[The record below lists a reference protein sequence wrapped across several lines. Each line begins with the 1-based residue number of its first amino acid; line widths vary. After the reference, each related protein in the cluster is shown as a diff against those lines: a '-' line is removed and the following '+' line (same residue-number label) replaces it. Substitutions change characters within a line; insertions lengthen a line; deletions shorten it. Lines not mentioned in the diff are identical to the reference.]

1 MCSTTQSSIL
11 RYGTTGH
18 SPLLLLCW
26 MARTVAAPPLARRAM
41 DTEKALGALTGS
53 NLKLKLEAFPC
64 LEQVATA
71 GGVTEEELPELVGAL
86 VGCLKDNNFRVC
98 SSALSVLRITI
109 DRDRVIQHAEAI
121 TITGPYAICPT
132 ANAVFDNLVGLQ
144 IGPGWRRKVQTAI
157 GGRHGCTHITEL
169 LGPVA
174 TIAYQTLYGEEAR
187 QKRQSGTLSDQ
198 DKQASQSQL
207 ANSCVGYADDSSA
220 S

>member
-1 MCSTTQSSIL
+1 MTTD
-11 RYGTTGH
+11 
-18 SPLLLLCW
+18 P
-26 MARTVAAPPLARRAM
+26 
-41 DTEKALGALTGS
+41 
-53 NLKLKLEAFPC
+53 
-64 LEQVATA
+64 
-71 GGVTEEELPELVGAL
+71 
-86 VGCLKDNNFRVC
+86 
-98 SSALSVLRITI
+98 SSAPKIPAMETPPTPYGAGHVTSLSPAVPREAVHKRQINCNGFVRADGLYDIEAELTDHKTYDFPSDFRGTVTPDLAVHHMVLRITI
-109 DRDRVIQHAEAI
+109 DRDRVIRHAEAI

-144 IGPGWRRKVQTAI
+144 IGPGWRRKVQAAI

-198 DKQASQSQL
+198 DKQASRSQL
-207 ANSCVGYADDSSA
+207 ANSCVGYADDSSD

>member
-1 MCSTTQSSIL
+1 MTTD
-11 RYGTTGH
+11 
-18 SPLLLLCW
+18 P
-26 MARTVAAPPLARRAM
+26 
-41 DTEKALGALTGS
+41 
-53 NLKLKLEAFPC
+53 
-64 LEQVATA
+64 
-71 GGVTEEELPELVGAL
+71 
-86 VGCLKDNNFRVC
+86 
-98 SSALSVLRITI
+98 SSAPKIPAMETPPTPYGAGHVTSLSPAVPREAVHKRQINCNGFVRDDGLYDIEAELTDHKTYDFPSDFRGTVTPDLAVHHMVLRITI
-109 DRDRVIQHAEAI
+109 DRDRVIRHAEAI

-144 IGPGWRRKVQTAI
+144 IGPGWRRKVQAAI

-198 DKQASQSQL
+198 DKQASRSQL
-207 ANSCVGYADDSSA
+207 ANSCVGYADDSSD

>member
-1 MCSTTQSSIL
+1 MTTDPSYAPKIPAMETPPTP
-11 RYGTTGH
+11 YGAGH
-18 SPLLLLCW
+18 VTSLSPAVPREAVHKRQINCNGFVRADGLYDIEAELTDHKTYDFPSDF
-26 MARTVAAPPLARRAM
+26 RGTVTPDLAVHHM
-41 DTEKALGALTGS
+41 
-53 NLKLKLEAFPC
+53 
-64 LEQVATA
+64 
-71 GGVTEEELPELVGAL
+71 
-86 VGCLKDNNFRVC
+86 
-98 SSALSVLRITI
+98 VLRITI

-144 IGPGWRRKVQTAI
+144 IGPGWRRKVQAAI

-198 DKQASQSQL
+198 DKQASRSQL
-207 ANSCVGYADDSSA
+207 ANSCVGYADDSSD

>member
-1 MCSTTQSSIL
+1 MTTD
-11 RYGTTGH
+11 
-18 SPLLLLCW
+18 P
-26 MARTVAAPPLARRAM
+26 
-41 DTEKALGALTGS
+41 
-53 NLKLKLEAFPC
+53 
-64 LEQVATA
+64 
-71 GGVTEEELPELVGAL
+71 
-86 VGCLKDNNFRVC
+86 
-98 SSALSVLRITI
+98 SSAPKIPAMETPPTPYGAGHVTSLSPAVPREAVHKRQINCNGFVRADGLYDIEAELTDHKTYDFPSDFRGTVTPDLAVHHMVLRITI
-109 DRDRVIQHAEAI
+109 NRDRVIQHAEAI

-198 DKQASQSQL
+198 DKQASRSQL

>member
-1 MCSTTQSSIL
+1 MTTD
-11 RYGTTGH
+11 
-18 SPLLLLCW
+18 P
-26 MARTVAAPPLARRAM
+26 
-41 DTEKALGALTGS
+41 
-53 NLKLKLEAFPC
+53 
-64 LEQVATA
+64 
-71 GGVTEEELPELVGAL
+71 
-86 VGCLKDNNFRVC
+86 
-98 SSALSVLRITI
+98 SSAPKIPAMETPPTPYGAGHVTSLSPAVPREAVHKRQINCNGFVRADGLYDIEAELTDHKTYDFPSDFRGTVTPDLAVHHMVLRITI

-121 TITGPYAICPT
+121 TITGPYAICPA

-144 IGPGWRRKVQTAI
+144 IGPGWRRKVQAAI

-198 DKQASQSQL
+198 DKQASRSQL
-207 ANSCVGYADDSSA
+207 ANSCVGYADDSSD

>member
-1 MCSTTQSSIL
+1 MTTD
-11 RYGTTGH
+11 
-18 SPLLLLCW
+18 P
-26 MARTVAAPPLARRAM
+26 
-41 DTEKALGALTGS
+41 
-53 NLKLKLEAFPC
+53 
-64 LEQVATA
+64 
-71 GGVTEEELPELVGAL
+71 
-86 VGCLKDNNFRVC
+86 
-98 SSALSVLRITI
+98 SSAPKIPAMETPPTPYGAGHVTSLSPAVPREAVHKRQINCNGFVRADGLYDIEAELTDHKTYDFPSDFRGTVTPDLAVHHMVLRITI

-132 ANAVFDNLVGLQ
+132 ANAGFDNLVGLQ
-144 IGPGWRRKVQTAI
+144 IGPGWRRKVQAAI

-198 DKQASQSQL
+198 DKQASRSQL
-207 ANSCVGYADDSSA
+207 ANSCVGYADDSSD

>member
-1 MCSTTQSSIL
+1 MTTD
-11 RYGTTGH
+11 
-18 SPLLLLCW
+18 P
-26 MARTVAAPPLARRAM
+26 
-41 DTEKALGALTGS
+41 
-53 NLKLKLEAFPC
+53 
-64 LEQVATA
+64 
-71 GGVTEEELPELVGAL
+71 
-86 VGCLKDNNFRVC
+86 
-98 SSALSVLRITI
+98 SSAPKIPAMETPPTPYGAGHVTSLSPAVPREAVHKRQINCNGFVRADGLYDIEAELTDHKTYDFPSDFRGTVTPDLAVHHMVLRITI

-144 IGPGWRRKVQTAI
+144 IGPGWRRKVQAAI

-187 QKRQSGTLSDQ
+187 QKRQSSTLSDQ
-198 DKQASQSQL
+198 DKQASRSQL
-207 ANSCVGYADDSSA
+207 ANSCVGYADDSSD

>member
-1 MCSTTQSSIL
+1 MTTD
-11 RYGTTGH
+11 
-18 SPLLLLCW
+18 P
-26 MARTVAAPPLARRAM
+26 
-41 DTEKALGALTGS
+41 
-53 NLKLKLEAFPC
+53 
-64 LEQVATA
+64 
-71 GGVTEEELPELVGAL
+71 
-86 VGCLKDNNFRVC
+86 
-98 SSALSVLRITI
+98 SSAPKIPAMETPPTPYGAGHVTSLSPAVPREAVHKRQINCNGFVRADGLYDIEAELTDHKTYDFPSDFRGTVTPDLAVHHMVLRITI

-198 DKQASQSQL
+198 DKQASRSQL
-207 ANSCVGYADDSSA
+207 ANSCVGYAEDSSD

>member
-1 MCSTTQSSIL
+1 
-11 RYGTTGH
+11 
-18 SPLLLLCW
+18 
-26 MARTVAAPPLARRAM
+26 MAIDP
-41 DTEKALGALTGS
+41 
-53 NLKLKLEAFPC
+53 
-64 LEQVATA
+64 
-71 GGVTEEELPELVGAL
+71 
-86 VGCLKDNNFRVC
+86 
-98 SSALSVLRITI
+98 SSAPKIPAMETPPTPYGAGHVTSLSPAVPREAVHKRQINCNGFVRADGLYDIEAELTDHKTYDFPSDFRGTVTPDLAVHHMVLRITI

-144 IGPGWRRKVQTAI
+144 IGPGWRRKVQAAI

-198 DKQASQSQL
+198 DKQASRSQL
-207 ANSCVGYADDSSA
+207 ANSCVGYADDSSD

>member
-1 MCSTTQSSIL
+1 MTTD
-11 RYGTTGH
+11 
-18 SPLLLLCW
+18 P
-26 MARTVAAPPLARRAM
+26 
-41 DTEKALGALTGS
+41 
-53 NLKLKLEAFPC
+53 
-64 LEQVATA
+64 
-71 GGVTEEELPELVGAL
+71 
-86 VGCLKDNNFRVC
+86 
-98 SSALSVLRITI
+98 SSAPKIPAMETPPTPYGAGHVTSLSPAVPREAVHKRQINCNGFVRADGLYDIEAELTDHKTYDFPSDFRGTVTPDLAVHNMVLRITI

-144 IGPGWRRKVQTAI
+144 IGPGWRRKVQAAI

-198 DKQASQSQL
+198 DKQASRSQL
-207 ANSCVGYADDSSA
+207 ANSCVGYADDSSD

>member
-1 MCSTTQSSIL
+1 MTTDPSSTPKIPAMETPPTP
-11 RYGTTGH
+11 YGAGH
-18 SPLLLLCW
+18 VTSLSPAVPREAVHKRQINCNGFVRADGLYDIEAELTDHKTYVFPSDF
-26 MARTVAAPPLARRAM
+26 RGTVTPDLAVHHM
-41 DTEKALGALTGS
+41 
-53 NLKLKLEAFPC
+53 
-64 LEQVATA
+64 
-71 GGVTEEELPELVGAL
+71 
-86 VGCLKDNNFRVC
+86 
-98 SSALSVLRITI
+98 VLRITI

-144 IGPGWRRKVQTAI
+144 IGPGWRRKVQAAI

-198 DKQASQSQL
+198 DKQASRSQL
-207 ANSCVGYADDSSA
+207 ANSCVGYADDSSD

>member
-1 MCSTTQSSIL
+1 MTTD
-11 RYGTTGH
+11 
-18 SPLLLLCW
+18 P
-26 MARTVAAPPLARRAM
+26 
-41 DTEKALGALTGS
+41 
-53 NLKLKLEAFPC
+53 
-64 LEQVATA
+64 
-71 GGVTEEELPELVGAL
+71 
-86 VGCLKDNNFRVC
+86 
-98 SSALSVLRITI
+98 SSAPKIPAMETPPTPYGAGHVTSLSPAVPREAVHKRQINCNGFVRADGLYDIEAELTDHKTYDFPSDFRGTVTPDLAVHHMVLRITI

-198 DKQASQSQL
+198 DKQASRSQL
-207 ANSCVGYADDSSA
+207 ANSCVGYADDSSN

>member
-1 MCSTTQSSIL
+1 MTTD
-11 RYGTTGH
+11 
-18 SPLLLLCW
+18 P
-26 MARTVAAPPLARRAM
+26 
-41 DTEKALGALTGS
+41 
-53 NLKLKLEAFPC
+53 
-64 LEQVATA
+64 
-71 GGVTEEELPELVGAL
+71 
-86 VGCLKDNNFRVC
+86 
-98 SSALSVLRITI
+98 SSAPKIPAMETPPTPYGAGHVTSLSPAVPREAVHKRQINCNGFVRTDGLYDIEAELTDHKTYDFPSDFRGTVTPDLAVHHMVLRITI

-144 IGPGWRRKVQTAI
+144 IGTGWRRKVQAAI

-198 DKQASQSQL
+198 DKQASRSQL
-207 ANSCVGYADDSSA
+207 ANSCVGYADDSSD

>member
-1 MCSTTQSSIL
+1 MTTD
-11 RYGTTGH
+11 
-18 SPLLLLCW
+18 P
-26 MARTVAAPPLARRAM
+26 
-41 DTEKALGALTGS
+41 
-53 NLKLKLEAFPC
+53 
-64 LEQVATA
+64 
-71 GGVTEEELPELVGAL
+71 
-86 VGCLKDNNFRVC
+86 
-98 SSALSVLRITI
+98 SSAPKIPAMETPPTPYGAGHVTSLSPAVPREAVHKRQINCNGFVRADGLYDIEAELTDHKTYDFPSDFRGTVTPDLAVHHMVLRITI

-144 IGPGWRRKVQTAI
+144 IGPGWRRKVQAAI

-187 QKRQSGTLSDQ
+187 QKRQAGTLSDQ
-198 DKQASQSQL
+198 DKQASRSQL
-207 ANSCVGYADDSSA
+207 ANSCVGYADDSSD

>member
-1 MCSTTQSSIL
+1 MTTD
-11 RYGTTGH
+11 
-18 SPLLLLCW
+18 P
-26 MARTVAAPPLARRAM
+26 
-41 DTEKALGALTGS
+41 
-53 NLKLKLEAFPC
+53 
-64 LEQVATA
+64 
-71 GGVTEEELPELVGAL
+71 
-86 VGCLKDNNFRVC
+86 
-98 SSALSVLRITI
+98 SSAPKIPAMETPPTPYGAGHVTSLSPAVPREAVHKRQINCNGFVRADGLYDIEAKLTDHKTYDFPSDFRGTVTPDLAVHHMVLRITI

-144 IGPGWRRKVQTAI
+144 IGPGWRRKVQAAI

-198 DKQASQSQL
+198 DKQASRSQL
-207 ANSCVGYADDSSA
+207 ANSCVGYADDSSD

>member
-1 MCSTTQSSIL
+1 MTTD
-11 RYGTTGH
+11 
-18 SPLLLLCW
+18 P
-26 MARTVAAPPLARRAM
+26 
-41 DTEKALGALTGS
+41 
-53 NLKLKLEAFPC
+53 
-64 LEQVATA
+64 
-71 GGVTEEELPELVGAL
+71 
-86 VGCLKDNNFRVC
+86 
-98 SSALSVLRITI
+98 SSAPKIPAMETPPTPYGAGHVISLSPAVPREAVHKRQINCNGFVRADGLYDIEAELTDHKTYDFPSDFRGTVTPDLAVHHMVLRIAI

-144 IGPGWRRKVQTAI
+144 IGPGWRRKVQAAI

-198 DKQASQSQL
+198 DKQASRSQL
-207 ANSCVGYADDSSA
+207 ANSCVGYADDSSDP
-220 S
+220 

>member
-1 MCSTTQSSIL
+1 MTPDPPSAPKIPSMETPPTP
-11 RYGTTGH
+11 YGAGH
-18 SPLLLLCW
+18 VTSLSPAVPREAVHKRQINCNGFVRADGLYDIEAELTDHKTYDFPSDF
-26 MARTVAAPPLARRAM
+26 RGTVTPDLAVHHM
-41 DTEKALGALTGS
+41 
-53 NLKLKLEAFPC
+53 
-64 LEQVATA
+64 
-71 GGVTEEELPELVGAL
+71 
-86 VGCLKDNNFRVC
+86 
-98 SSALSVLRITI
+98 VLRITI

-198 DKQASQSQL
+198 DKQASRSQL

>member
-1 MCSTTQSSIL
+1 MTTDPTSAPKIPAMETPPTP
-11 RYGTTGH
+11 YGAGH
-18 SPLLLLCW
+18 VTSLSPAVPREAVHKRQINCNGFVRADGLYDIEAELTDHKTYDFPSDF
-26 MARTVAAPPLARRAM
+26 RGTVTPDLAVHHM
-41 DTEKALGALTGS
+41 
-53 NLKLKLEAFPC
+53 
-64 LEQVATA
+64 
-71 GGVTEEELPELVGAL
+71 
-86 VGCLKDNNFRVC
+86 
-98 SSALSVLRITI
+98 VLRITI
-109 DRDRVIQHAEAI
+109 DRDRVIQHAAAI

-144 IGPGWRRKVQTAI
+144 IGPGWRRKVQAAI

-198 DKQASQSQL
+198 DKQASRSQL
-207 ANSCVGYADDSSA
+207 ANSCVGYADDSSD

>member
-1 MCSTTQSSIL
+1 MTTD
-11 RYGTTGH
+11 
-18 SPLLLLCW
+18 P
-26 MARTVAAPPLARRAM
+26 
-41 DTEKALGALTGS
+41 
-53 NLKLKLEAFPC
+53 
-64 LEQVATA
+64 
-71 GGVTEEELPELVGAL
+71 
-86 VGCLKDNNFRVC
+86 
-98 SSALSVLRITI
+98 SSAPKIPAMETPPTPYGAGHVTSLSPAVPREAVHKRQINCNGFVRADGLYDIEAELTDHKTYDFPSDFRGTVTPDLAVHHMVLRITI

-144 IGPGWRRKVQTAI
+144 IGPGWRRKVQAAI

-187 QKRQSGTLSDQ
+187 QKRQSGTHSDQ
-198 DKQASQSQL
+198 DKQASRSQL
-207 ANSCVGYADDSSA
+207 ANSCVGYADDSSD